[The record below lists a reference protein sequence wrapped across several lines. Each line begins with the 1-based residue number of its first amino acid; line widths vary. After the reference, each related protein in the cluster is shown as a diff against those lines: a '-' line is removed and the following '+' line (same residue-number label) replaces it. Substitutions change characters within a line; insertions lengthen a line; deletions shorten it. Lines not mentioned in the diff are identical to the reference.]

1 MSDQNANLTIGQLFE
16 LNQGKN
22 PTQIADSEAH
32 ARKAAKSLGLDY
44 DKMTET
50 PEQIVSV
57 ADEINTQKRV
67 NDVVAS
73 DPVLG
78 KYALNPNQAAVSLDD
93 FENLKDISGKVS
105 LLGLS
110 LSKPY
115 QSVSYEDIQNVL
127 NKGTSPEQKQRLK
140 ELGVYEDPQKKIK
153 PNVNTNLIDSF
164 SSTLV
169 PQTSDQ
175 VFMEHYDRIKKTA
188 GVMSAERFKKY
199 YENQVYWMEHTASAE
214 PVSPQEQG
222 NRYVNAAFR
231 AVAAIGQTEGA
242 LINATT
248 GNDSLLN
255 LATRVKNRAAPSQEM
270 SQALYQAQLAAQTN
284 DAGVLGAAQELI
296 SNADA
301 GLVGEFLI
309 EQAPP
314 ALAGYWAG
322 AGAGGVLTNS
332 LIRNTAKYAPMVM
345 NLEKAATLVRGV
357 TVAGNAAQGALGA
370 GTADAIVSYG
380 QNMAEAR
387 EKFLTKQEQIDYA
400 SAKTWGSAK
409 YSALG
414 GALMPVTF
422 AVLCVLLVVK
432 LSFNQRRAC
441 TLCKVQPMQ
450 LAKKLTLLKW
460 H

>member
-1 MSDQNANLTIGQLFE
+1 MSDQNTNLTIGQLFE

-22 PTQIADSEAH
+22 PTQIADTEAR
-32 ARKAAKSLGLDY
+32 ARKAARSLGLDY
-44 DKMTET
+44 NKMTET

-93 FENLKDISGKVS
+93 FENLKDISDKVS
-105 LLGLS
+105 LLGSS
-110 LSKPY
+110 LNKPY
-115 QSVSYEDIQNVL
+115 EPVSYQDIQNVL
-127 NKGTSPEQKQRLK
+127 SKGTSPEQKKRLK
-140 ELGVYEDPQKKIK
+140 ELGIYEDPQKQVK
-153 PNVNTNLIDSF
+153 PNVNPNLLDTL
-164 SSTLV
+164 STSLV

-175 VFMEHYDRIKKTA
+175 VFKEHYDRIKKTT
-188 GVMSAERFKKY
+188 GVMAAERFKKY
-199 YENQVYWMEHTASAE
+199 YENQVYWMEHTATAE
-214 PVSPQEQG
+214 PTSPQEQG
-222 NRYVNAAFR
+222 NRYVNAAIR

-242 LINATT
+242 VISATT

-255 LATRVKNRAAPSQEM
+255 LATRVKNKAAPSQEM
-270 SQALYQAQLAAQTN
+270 TQALYQAQLAAQTN
-284 DAGVLGAAQELI
+284 DAGVLGAAQELV

-314 ALAGYWAG
+314 ALVGYYAG

-345 NLEKAATLVRGV
+345 NLEKAAKLVRGV
-357 TVAGNAAQGALGA
+357 TTAGNAAQGALGA
-370 GTADAIVSYG
+370 GTADALVSYG

-387 EKFLTKQEQIDYA
+387 EKFLTRQEQIDYA
-400 SAKTWGSAK
+400 AAKTWGSAK

-422 AVLCVLLVVK
+422 GGPLRMLVVK
-432 LSFNQRRAC
+432 RLFNPLRAC
-441 TLCKVQPMQ
+441 IPLKVRPM
-450 LAKKLTLLKW
+450 LLVKKPIQSKW
-460 H
+460 L